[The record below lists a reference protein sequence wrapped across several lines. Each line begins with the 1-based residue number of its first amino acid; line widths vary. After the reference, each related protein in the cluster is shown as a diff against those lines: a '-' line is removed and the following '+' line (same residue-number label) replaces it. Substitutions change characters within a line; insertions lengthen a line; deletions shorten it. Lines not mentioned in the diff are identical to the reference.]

1 MDLDVVDVFQFDAM
15 AHGNGQ
21 GIASEMREI
30 RRMVIQAADTA
41 TGQNRFIGLDSS
53 AALAVAGDD
62 AQAAVLVGD
71 DVDHSRK
78 IAVISLPVISS
89 WNKIRGREWQPSR
102 V

>member
-53 AALAVAGDD
+53 VAALAVAGDD

-78 IAVISLPVISS
+78 IADSHIGQLAD
-89 WNKIRGREWQPSR
+89 SR
-102 V
+102 